1 MPKMS
6 FTDFLPAGAYRLRRA
21 AVMTVGVLFMG
32 FAVAALV
39 QADLGTDPFTT
50 ACLAFAAR
58 MGWLL
63 GSAELLVNAV
73 MFCLVLW
80 QDPHR
85 IGLGT
90 LANMVLVG
98 YTADFFGWVF
108 RLCGITAP
116 AGGAPYD
123 AMSFVLAT
131 TLPHL
136 PFRAVRMAW
145 DAAWVVLTLVLGG
158 SVGPVTIGIMLLMG
172 PAVDLVGG
180 WAKRTLYR
188 G

>member
-39 QADLGTDPFTT
+39 LADLGTDPFTT

-63 GSAELLVNAV
+63 GSAELLINAV

-90 LANMVLVG
+90 LANMCWWATRRISSAG
-98 YTADFFGWVF
+98 CSACTAS
-108 RLCGITAP
+108 RLP
-116 AGGAPYD
+116 QAG
-123 AMSFVLAT
+123 L
-131 TLPHL
+131 
-136 PFRAVRMAW
+136 
-145 DAAWVVLTLVLGG
+145 
-158 SVGPVTIGIMLLMG
+158 
-172 PAVDLVGG
+172 
-180 WAKRTLYR
+180 R
-188 G
+188 GLCSWWPPLRFSSWRRRCT